1 MEKHETCSERTVE
14 RQRDA
19 TNEDCLSELTKG
31 RCPVNFP
38 VAVVLP
44 AAGSGERTGL
54 STPKQFCKILGRPLI
69 SYTIHAFE
77 RVFWIDSIVVV
88 VAKESHDL
96 MTDIIQKY
104 NHTKVKIVEG
114 GSTRHR
120 SIFNGLLA
128 FSEQGFGPKLQ
139 KPKVV
144 IIHDAVRPFLEED
157 FLLKITL
164 AANKQGA
171 SGAVRPLVS
180 TVVAATTGGYLDHS
194 LERARYRAS
203 EMPQGFIYDIIY
215 QAYQHCSEAEFKFGT
230 ECLELA
236 LQHCGTSAVLIEGPS
251 SLWKVTHK
259 QDLASAEA
267 VIKESLSQS
276 ACIITGECTETQNL
290 STWMKNGLMAEGMWV
305 DAIPNIEQGMTLST
319 NRNLIKLSVNSPKS
333 VEIEEFMKMC
343 EETKDVLYPFV
354 ILWVYLNVSGQAS
367 FSQEND
373 EASAIMTLA
382 EDAQKR
388 NIFLYCVRLSY
399 SKDSTECERTMNKLC
414 QITVALIRDRSA
426 AFSGQMLYA

>member
-1 MEKHETCSERTVE
+1 METHETSSERPVE
-14 RQRDA
+14 RQLHV
-19 TNEDCLSELTKG
+19 TNEGCLSELTKG

-54 STPKQFCKILGRPLI
+54 STPKQFCKIIGRPLI

-77 RVFWIDSIVVV
+77 RVFWIDNVVVV

-96 MTDIIQKY
+96 MTDIIHKY

-128 FSEQGFGPKLQ
+128 FSEQGVGSKLQ

-144 IIHDAVRPFLEED
+144 IIHDAVRPFIEED

-180 TVVAATTGGYLDHS
+180 TVVAATAGGYLDHS
-194 LERARYRAS
+194 LERARYKAS

-215 QAYQHCSEAEFKFGT
+215 KAYQHCSEAEFEFGT

-236 LQHCGTSAVLIEGPS
+236 RQHCGTSAVLIEGPS
-251 SLWKVTHK
+251 SLWKVTY
-259 QDLASAEA
+259 QRDLTSAEA
-267 VIKESLSQS
+267 VIKESVSQS
-276 ACIITGECTETQNL
+276 ACIITGECAETQNL

-305 DAIPNIEQGMTLST
+305 DAVPNIEQGMSRST
-319 NRNLIKLSVNSPKS
+319 NRNFIKLSVNSPKS
-333 VEIEEFMKMC
+333 VEIGEFMKMC
-343 EETKDVLYPFV
+343 EETKDGLYPFV
-354 ILWVYLNVSGQAS
+354 ILW
-367 FSQEND
+367 
-373 EASAIMTLA
+373 
-382 EDAQKR
+382 
-388 NIFLYCVRLSY
+388 
-399 SKDSTECERTMNKLC
+399 DSSERERRMNKLC
-414 QITVALIRDRSA
+414 QMTVALIRDRNA
-426 AFSGQMLYA
+426 AFSGQILYA